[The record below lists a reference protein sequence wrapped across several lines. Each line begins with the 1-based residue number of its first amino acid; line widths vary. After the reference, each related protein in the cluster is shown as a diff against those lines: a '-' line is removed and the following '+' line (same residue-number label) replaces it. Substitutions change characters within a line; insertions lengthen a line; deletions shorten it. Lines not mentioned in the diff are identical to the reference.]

1 MENVCVTGERSERKK
16 FFVFLSIQ
24 LFSALL
30 KKKKKKNAHSDTKVA
45 VLLYVLQPRHGQASR
60 GQRIAP
66 SNIGRFDFNRARSI
80 LNAIKDTP
88 IP

>member
-1 MENVCVTGERSERKK
+1 MENVYVTGERSERKK

-24 LFSALL
+24 LFSALF
-30 KKKKKKNAHSDTKVA
+30 KKKNAHSDTKVA
-45 VLLYVLQPRHGQASR
+45 VLLYMLQPRHGQAFR

-66 SNIGRFDFNRARSI
+66 SNVGMFDFNRARSI
-80 LNAIKDTP
+80 LNAMKDTP

>member
-1 MENVCVTGERSERKK
+1 MENVYVTGERSERKK

-30 KKKKKKNAHSDTKVA
+30 KKKKKNAHSDTKVA
-45 VLLYVLQPRHGQASR
+45 VLLYVLPPRRGQASR

-66 SNIGRFDFNRARSI
+66 SIVGMFDFNRARAI